1 MYHGTTV
8 YKLLLQS
15 IETIIP
21 LYSHLK
27 KKHYYRMVLMN
38 KTMTARR
45 RRSDKFADS
54 AGIIYHIDFC
64 VQQVDGAPDWTSKEL
79 WMKTILG
86 LYFIYLVFFRGF

>member
-1 MYHGTTV
+1 
-8 YKLLLQS
+8 
-15 IETIIP
+15 
-21 LYSHLK
+21 
-27 KKHYYRMVLMN
+27 MVLMN